1 MFWKSAY
8 IVSLTIWHTQT
19 YTHLSIYIQRNL
31 FTSLWHPKILYIG
44 YLYILNNK
52 FHGDSPCCTK
62 YITVYPLDKQAHMYY
77 MDALSSA
84 FIIKKTTVYISKSL
98 WHKLSCPFSK
108 TFPSGVFLLPSYSV
122 YDTHTHLLVLNLLT
136 HPDTTS
142 IFLWIVPGIIHS
154 QWVLNWHKQALL
166 KEYCANCE
174 FR

>member
-84 FIIKKTTVYISKSL
+84 FIIKKQQFIFPNLCGINSHVPFPRLFHLVFSSYPPTVFMTHIHTFWFLTSWPTQIQL
-98 WHKLSCPFSK
+98 PFSCEL
-108 TFPSGVFLLPSYSV
+108 F
-122 YDTHTHLLVLNLLT
+122 LVL
-136 HPDTTS
+136 
-142 IFLWIVPGIIHS
+142 FIH
-154 QWVLNWHKQALL
+154 N
-166 KEYCANCE
+166 EY
-174 FR
+174 